1 MCRNN
6 ISPARSFDQLKTEQ
20 EDLSDEIAH
29 WATDTLRM
37 RSALDATGVHA
48 LLTDEEGVIL
58 FVTRTLAAM
67 LGAQARSRPCCR
79 RLNSV
84 ASLANVWTC
93 FRRRQ
98 KVRI

>member
-6 ISPARSFDQLKTEQ
+6 ISPGPALFDQLKTEQ

-67 LGAQARSRPCCR
+67 LKGARGQDQGRA
-79 RLNSV
+79 
-84 ASLANVWTC
+84 AAG
-93 FRRRQ
+93 
-98 KVRI
+98 